1 MVTNQVLGGKDS
13 KLHTIKMQI
22 CAKPEA
28 SPNIPEDVIGQ
39 RVDGNRVFLAD
50 GAGGTG
56 VFAVEWAEFL
66 SAYLPDKPI
75 KSNEVLCKLI
85 DNIWEGFFDYYIKE
99 AENLKISDKFLEEGS
114 YCTLIALWKTS
125 YNRWEGFV
133 YGDSVL
139 LVYDKEGMIKICSI
153 NDINSFNKKPDLLS
167 WKEQPLESAFQL
179 FEIELAP
186 EDTIWLM
193 SDALAQYFLIAYNV
207 INNTPQACEINKC
220 GTKLANISERM
231 YAVYSNITDFK
242 HDIIE
247 PLEKAIQFSET
258 FEKYMKKLYK
268 AGLLAYDDYSI
279 ISLNQPTLNNNH

>member
-13 KLHTIKMQI
+13 KQHTIKMQI

-193 SDALAQYFLIAYNV
+193 SDALAQYVLFAYNV
-207 INNTPQACEINKC
+207 INKTEQAVLMNKS
-220 GTKLANISERM
+220 GTKLANIIEKM
-231 YAVYSNITDFK
+231 NEIYSDLTQFK
-242 HDIIE
+242 RDIIE
-247 PLEKAIQFSET
+247 PIEKSLELNNE
-258 FEKYMKKLYK
+258 FEYLMK
-268 AGLLAYDDYSI
+268 
-279 ISLNQPTLNNNH
+279 TLNNKGVLAFDDYAIISIKQLY

>member
-13 KLHTIKMQI
+13 KQHTIKMQI

-139 LVYDKEGMIKICSI
+139 LVYDKGGMIKICSI

-193 SDALAQYFLIAYNV
+193 SDALAQYVLFAYNV
-207 INNTPQACEINKC
+207 INKTEQAVLMNKS
-220 GTKLANISERM
+220 GTKLANIIEKM
-231 YAVYSNITDFK
+231 NEIYSDLTQFK
-242 HDIIE
+242 RDIIE
-247 PLEKAIQFSET
+247 PIEKSLELNNE
-258 FEKYMKKLYK
+258 FEYLMK
-268 AGLLAYDDYSI
+268 
-279 ISLNQPTLNNNH
+279 TLNNKGVLAFDDYAIISIKQLY